1 MSVFGIILVRIF
13 LHSDWTRRDIQ
24 SENTDQNNSE
34 YEHFLRSYEI
44 LLWDY
49 EIMRFDII
57 FVIRYIFT
65 TIAIIQKQP
74 FSNGSSK

>member
-1 MSVFGIILVRIF
+1 MR
-13 LHSDWTRRDIQ
+13 
-24 SENTDQNNSE
+24 ENTDQNNSE